1 MRIVHLTTLHP
12 PLDVR
17 IFEKECR
24 TLAAA
29 GHEVDLLAFRA
40 NGQQDGIV
48 FHSLGDHPARP
59 GLGRLARRLATA
71 WRSARRVPAD
81 VYHLHDPELIPVAAL
96 LRLSGRSVVYDA
108 HEETTREVV
117 DMHPDRPVFGRFLS
131 LVWRL
136 AERICG
142 ASVSAVVAATPSIAR
157 RFPRRK
163 TVVVRNYP
171 RSQDAEAFV
180 GGPYED
186 RPPHIVYVGGL
197 TEIRGARELVAAM
210 ARVSHPEVRLVVAG
224 RIHSAELEAEL
235 RNAPGWEQ
243 VDFLG
248 WLPRSGVA
256 AVVREARVGVLPFL
270 PVAGHGDALPNKL
283 FEYMAAGLPV
293 VASHFP
299 LWREI
304 VDGPRCGILVDPS
317 DVGEI
322 AGAIDRLLTDERE
335 AAAMGARGRA
345 AFESEY
351 SWDGEAAKLLELY
364 ERLAERRSASA

>member
-29 GHEVDLLAFRA
+29 GHEVDLVAFRA
-40 NGQQDGIV
+40 KGQEDGIV
-48 FHSLGDHPARP
+48 FHSLGDEPARP
-59 GLGRLARRLATA
+59 GLGRLARRLVKA
-71 WRSARRVPAD
+71 WRTARRVPAD
-81 VYHLHDPELIPVAAL
+81 AYHLHDPELIPVAAL
-96 LRLSGRSVVYDA
+96 LRLTGRRVVYDA

-117 DMHPDRPVFGRFLS
+117 DMHPDRPLFGRFLS

-157 RFPRRK
+157 RFPGRK

-171 RSQDAEAFV
+171 RVQDAERFF
-180 GGPYED
+180 GGPYEE

-197 TEIRGARELVAAM
+197 TGIRGARELIAAM
-210 ARVSHPEVRLVVAG
+210 ARVSHAEARLVIAG
-224 RIHSAELEAEL
+224 EIQPPELEAEL
-235 RNAPGWEQ
+235 RRATGWNR

-248 WLPRSGVA
+248 WLPRSEVA
-256 AVVREARVGVLPFL
+256 RALREARVAVLPFL
-270 PVAGHGDALPNKL
+270 PVAGHEDALPNKL

-293 VASHFP
+293 VASNFP
-299 LWREI
+299 RWREI
-304 VDGPRCGILVDPS
+304 VEGTGCGLTVDPRDS
-317 DVGEI
+317 DAV
-322 AGAIDRLLTDERE
+322 AAAIDELLAAE
-335 AAAMGARGRA
+335 AEAGEMGASGRA
-345 AFESEY
+345 AFRSTY
-351 SWDGEAAKLLELY
+351 SWDGEAAKLLQLY
-364 ERLAERRSASA
+364 ELLA